1 MERRIRTLI
10 AAAAIAATSI
20 ISWSCLKDD
29 GPYYDMSYYYPNA
42 VVTVK
47 PLDDKGSSFYMQLD
61 DNTTLMPLNIKE
73 SPYKEKEVRA
83 FVRYNETQEDAGEY
97 DKAVN
102 IVWID
107 SLRTK
112 AMAPDLKEENSQK
125 YGSDPVEIIKGFPT
139 VVEDGYMTLGFVT
152 RTAGYGARHDVNLVY
167 TGNPDATEDSEKYV
181 VEFRHN
187 AHGDNYGNLAEG
199 YVAFRLDE
207 IESADGSGNAGLT
220 EGLPDTEGK
229 TVKLTLK
236 WNSIRY
242 GDRSVQFDYCTRKS
256 SGEIEGAGDAEGSD
270 GIDTESLLRLD

>member
-47 PLDDKGSSFYMQLD
+47 PLDDEGSSYYMQLD
-61 DNTTLMPLNIKE
+61 DNTTLMPLNIKS
-73 SPYKEKEVRA
+73 SPYKGKEVRA

-112 AMAPDLKEENSQK
+112 AMAPDMGDGNESA

-152 RTAGYGARHDVNLVY
+152 MTAGYGARHDVNLIY

-187 AHGDNYGNLAEG
+187 ANGDNYGNLAEG
-199 YVAFRLDE
+199 YVAFRLDK
-207 IESADGSGNAGLT
+207 IEGKDGTT
-220 EGLPDTEGK
+220 EGLPDTECK

-242 GDRSVQFDYCTRKS
+242 GDRSVQFDYCTRES
-256 SGEIEGAGDAEGSD
+256 SGEIEGAGEAEGSGD
-270 GIDTESLLRLD
+270 GIDTASLLRLD

>member
-47 PLDDKGSSFYMQLD
+47 PLDDEGSSYYMQLD
-61 DNTTLMPLNIKE
+61 DNTTLMPLNIKS
-73 SPYKEKEVRA
+73 SPYKGKEVRA

-112 AMAPDLKEENSQK
+112 AMAPDMGDGNESA

-152 RTAGYGARHDVNLVY
+152 MTAGYGARHDVNLIY

-187 AHGDNYGNLAEG
+187 ANGDNYGNLAEG
-199 YVAFRLDE
+199 YVAFRLDK
-207 IESADGSGNAGLT
+207 IEGKDGTT
-220 EGLPDTEGK
+220 EGLPDTEGM

-242 GDRSVQFDYCTRKS
+242 GDRSVQFDYCTRES
-256 SGEIEGAGDAEGSD
+256 SGEIEGAGEAEGSGD
-270 GIDTESLLRLD
+270 GIDTASLLRLD

>member
-1 MERRIRTLI
+1 MERRIKTLI

-47 PLDDKGSSFYMQLD
+47 PLDDEGSSYYMQLD
-61 DNTTLMPLNIKE
+61 DNTTLMPLNIKS
-73 SPYKEKEVRA
+73 SPYKGKEVRA

-112 AMAPDLKEENSQK
+112 AMAPDMGDGNESA

-152 RTAGYGARHDVNLVY
+152 MTAGYGARHDVNLIY

-187 AHGDNYGNLAEG
+187 ANGDNCGNLAEG

-207 IESADGSGNAGLT
+207 IEGKDGTT

-242 GDRSVQFDYCTRKS
+242 GDRSVQFDYCTRES
-256 SGEIEGAGDAEGSD
+256 SGEIEGAGEAEGSGD
-270 GIDTESLLRLD
+270 GIDTASLLRLD

>member
-29 GPYYDMSYYYPNA
+29 GLYYDMSYYYPNA

-47 PLDDKGSSFYMQLD
+47 PLDDEGSSYYMQLD
-61 DNTTLMPLNIKE
+61 DNTTLMPLNIKS
-73 SPYKEKEVRA
+73 SPYKGKEVRA

-112 AMAPDLKEENSQK
+112 AMAPDMGDGNESA

-152 RTAGYGARHDVNLVY
+152 MTAGYGARHDVNLIY

-187 AHGDNYGNLAEG
+187 ANGDNYGNLAEG

-207 IESADGSGNAGLT
+207 IEGKDGTT

-242 GDRSVQFDYCTRKS
+242 GDRSVQFDYCTRES
-256 SGEIEGAGDAEGSD
+256 SGEIEGAGEAEGSGD
-270 GIDTESLLRLD
+270 GIDTASLLRLD

>member
-47 PLDDKGSSFYMQLD
+47 PLDDEGSSYYMQLD
-61 DNTTLMPLNIKE
+61 DNTTLMPLNIKS
-73 SPYKEKEVRA
+73 SPYKGKEVRA

-112 AMAPDLKEENSQK
+112 AMAPDMGDGNESA

-152 RTAGYGARHDVNLVY
+152 MTAGYGARHDVNLIY

-187 AHGDNYGNLAEG
+187 ANGDNYGNLAEG
-199 YVAFRLDE
+199 YVAFRLDK
-207 IESADGSGNAGLT
+207 IEGKDGTT

-242 GDRSVQFDYCTRKS
+242 GDRSVQFDYCTRES
-256 SGEIEGAGDAEGSD
+256 SGEIEGAGEADGSGD
-270 GIDTESLLRLD
+270 GIDTASLLRLD

>member
-1 MERRIRTLI
+1 MERRIKTLI

-47 PLDDKGSSFYMQLD
+47 PLDDEGSSYYMQLD
-61 DNTTLMPLNIKE
+61 DNTTLMPLNIKS
-73 SPYKEKEVRA
+73 SPYKGKEVRA

-112 AMAPDLKEENSQK
+112 AMAPDMGDGNESA

-152 RTAGYGARHDVNLVY
+152 MTAGYGARHDVNLIY

-187 AHGDNYGNLAEG
+187 ANGDNYGNLAEG

-207 IESADGSGNAGLT
+207 IEGKDGTT
-220 EGLPDTEGK
+220 EGLADSEGK

-236 WNSIRY
+236 WISIRY
-242 GDRSVQFDYCTRKS
+242 GDRSVLFDYCTRES
-256 SGEIEGAGDAEGSD
+256 SGEIEGAGEAEGSGD
-270 GIDTESLLRLD
+270 GIDTASLLRLD

>member
-1 MERRIRTLI
+1 MKTSIRTVI
-10 AAAAIAATSI
+10 TAAAIVSASL
-20 ISWSCLKDD
+20 ISWSCMKND
-29 GPYYDMSYYYPNA
+29 GPYYDMSIYYPNA

-61 DNTTLMPLNIKE
+61 DNTTLKPLNITA

-83 FVRYNETQEDAGEY
+83 FVNYRVIEDGDAGDY
-97 DKAVN
+97 DQAVN
-102 IVWID
+102 IIWID

-112 AMAPDLKEENSQK
+112 TMAPDLGDRNETE

-152 RTAGYGARHDVNLVY
+152 YTSGYGARHDVNLIY
-167 TGNPDATEDSEKYV
+167 TGDPDAAEDSEKYV

-207 IESADGSGNAGLT
+207 IEGEDGVIA
-220 EGLPDTEGK
+220 GLPDTEGK

-236 WNSIRY
+236 WNSIRN
-242 GDRSVQFDYCTRKS
+242 GARSVQFDYCTRKS
-256 SGEIEGAGDAEGSD
+256 SGEIEGAGEAEGSTD
-270 GIDTESLLRLD
+270 GIDTASLLKLD

>member
-1 MERRIRTLI
+1 MYRKMKTSIRTVI
-10 AAAAIAATSI
+10 TAAAIISASL
-20 ISWSCLKDD
+20 ISWSCMKND
-29 GPYYDMSYYYPNA
+29 GPYYDMSIYYPNA

-61 DNTTLMPLNIKE
+61 DNTTLKPLNITA

-83 FVRYNETQEDAGEY
+83 FVNYRVIEDGDAGDY
-97 DKAVN
+97 DQAVN
-102 IVWID
+102 IIWID

-112 AMAPDLKEENSQK
+112 TMAPDLGDRNETE

-152 RTAGYGARHDVNLVY
+152 Y
-167 TGNPDATEDSEKYV
+167 TSGYV
-181 VEFRHN
+181 VEFRHD

-207 IESADGSGNAGLT
+207 IEGEDGITA
-220 EGLPDTEGK
+220 GLPDTEGK

-236 WNSIRY
+236 WNSIRN
-242 GDRSVQFDYCTRKS
+242 GARSVQFDYCTRKS
-256 SGEIEGAGDAEGSD
+256 SGEIEGAGEAEGSTD
-270 GIDTESLLRLD
+270 GIDTASLLKLD

>member
-1 MERRIRTLI
+1 MKTGIRTI
-10 AAAAIAATSI
+10 TAAAALGVAAL
-20 ISWSCLKDD
+20 ISWSCSKPA
-29 GPYYDMSYYYPNA
+29 GPPPDPPIHYPNA

-73 SPYKEKEVRA
+73 SPYKGKEVRA

-152 RTAGYGARHDVNLVY
+152 MTAGYGARHDVNLIY

-187 AHGDNYGNLAEG
+187 ANGDNYGNLAEG

-207 IESADGSGNAGLT
+207 IEGKDGTT

-242 GDRSVQFDYCTRKS
+242 GDRSVQFDYCTRES
-256 SGEIEGAGDAEGSD
+256 SGEIEGAGEAEGSGD
-270 GIDTESLLRLD
+270 GIDTASLLRLD

>member
-1 MERRIRTLI
+1 MERRIKTLI

-47 PLDDKGSSFYMQLD
+47 PLDDEGSSYYMQLD
-61 DNTTLMPLNIKE
+61 DNTTLMPLNIKS
-73 SPYKEKEVRA
+73 SPYKGKEVRA

-112 AMAPDLKEENSQK
+112 AMAPDMGDGNESA

-152 RTAGYGARHDVNLVY
+152 MTAGYGARHDVNLIY

-187 AHGDNYGNLAEG
+187 ANGDNYGNLAEG

-207 IESADGSGNAGLT
+207 IEGKDGTT

-242 GDRSVQFDYCTRKS
+242 GDRSVQFDYCTRES
-256 SGEIEGAGDAEGSD
+256 SGEIEGAGEAEGSGD
-270 GIDTESLLRLD
+270 GIDTSLLRLD